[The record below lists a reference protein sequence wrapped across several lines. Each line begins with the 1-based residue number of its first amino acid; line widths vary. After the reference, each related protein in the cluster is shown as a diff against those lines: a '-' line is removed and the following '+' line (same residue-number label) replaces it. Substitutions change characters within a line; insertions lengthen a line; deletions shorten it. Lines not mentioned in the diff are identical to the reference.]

1 MKRILIFVDEANF
14 AHAAYQAGKK
24 TDYLALADYLAD
36 EGHDRQLVEMVVYL
50 GLPPAM
56 RYEDM
61 PHEWQQR
68 HDAKIRFRDFLR
80 FNGFMAV
87 THHGKGSPQRPETL
101 NANVDVLMAMD
112 AVEMCIEIKPD
123 VVVLVTGDADFHY
136 LAQKLRRRGIRVEA
150 ASTKSQ
156 ASSELQKS
164 VNDFIDLTDF
174 LSTMDDWETHGEGRA
189 DPYVDDDGYE
199 D

>member
-101 NANVDVLMAMD
+101 NANV
-112 AVEMCIEIKPD
+112 
-123 VVVLVTGDADFHY
+123 VVLVTGDADFHY

>member
-24 TDYLALADYLAD
+24 TDYIALADYLAD

-61 PHEWQQR
+61 PVEWQQR
-68 HDAKIRFRDFLR
+68 HDSKIRFRDFLR

-112 AVEMCIEIKPD
+112 AVEMCLEVRPD

-136 LAQKLRRRGIRVEA
+136 LAEKLRRRGIRVEV
-150 ASTKSQ
+150 ASTKAQVSL
-156 ASSELQKS
+156 ELQKAA
-164 VNDFIDLTDF
+164 NDFIDLSDF
-174 LSTMDDWETHGEGRA
+174 MGGMDDWENHR
-189 DPYVDDDGYE
+189 DLDDGE
-199 D
+199 DMYDDELDD